1 VPKFVNPQPTM
12 GQTQSA
18 EILTLDAN
26 IRDWVVLPML
36 LIMIFVNL
44 VRECGSVIDFSPQS
58 SFAFFPI

>member
-1 VPKFVNPQPTM
+1 M

-18 EILTLDAN
+18 EILTLDTN

-44 VRECGSVIDFSPQS
+44 VRERTSC
-58 SFAFFPI
+58 

>member
-1 VPKFVNPQPTM
+1 VPLWICASIANANNTAVVRM

-18 EILTLDAN
+18 EILTLDTN

-44 VRECGSVIDFSPQS
+44 VRERTSC
-58 SFAFFPI
+58 